1 MGQKTAKS
9 RGEVFGGSVVVPID
23 LTSIWI
29 PVGIIG
35 LLGLYM
41 VMQFIQEQR
50 LSRELILAETAA
62 AAAAPA
68 PETAPAPAPE
78 PAPAPVATAV
88 PAATPELK
96 KKAKLRWRTAWI
108 WLPFLIGFFGQAYL
122 SFIKPMMES
131 GGQ

>member
-1 MGQKTAKS
+1 MP
-9 RGEVFGGSVVVPID
+9 FD

-41 VMQFIQEQR
+41 VAQFIQER
-50 LSRELILAETAA
+50 RESRELILAEAAAAATAA
-62 AAAAPA
+62 ASPPPAENPAPTPAPAAAPAAAAPA
-68 PETAPAPAPE
+68 PEP
-78 PAPAPVATAV
+78 
-88 PAATPELK
+88 K

-122 SFIKPMMES
+122 TYLQPMIEA

>member
-1 MGQKTAKS
+1 MP
-9 RGEVFGGSVVVPID
+9 FD

-41 VMQFIQEQR
+41 VAQFIQER
-50 LSRELILAETAA
+50 RESRELILAEAA
-62 AAAAPA
+62 AAATAAPA
-68 PETAPAPAPE
+68 PEP
-78 PAPAPVATAV
+78 
-88 PAATPELK
+88 K

-122 SFIKPMMES
+122 TYLKPMIEA